1 MVTDDPK
8 NGKDFLLL
16 KKLESPTKISAELRN
31 NKVFKTTAMRTYR
44 LMKLPKLL
52 SNSVL
57 LRATKSDQLKALSC
71 LEKKN
76 EYIRMMTETMTEKRN
91 WNNT

>member
-1 MVTDDPK
+1 
-8 NGKDFLLL
+8 
-16 KKLESPTKISAELRN
+16 
-31 NKVFKTTAMRTYR
+31 MRTYR

-76 EYIRMMTETMTEKRN
+76 EYNRMMTETMTEKRN

>member
-1 MVTDDPK
+1 MENIFFTFK
-8 NGKDFLLL
+8 

-76 EYIRMMTETMTEKRN
+76 EYIRMMTETMTEKRK